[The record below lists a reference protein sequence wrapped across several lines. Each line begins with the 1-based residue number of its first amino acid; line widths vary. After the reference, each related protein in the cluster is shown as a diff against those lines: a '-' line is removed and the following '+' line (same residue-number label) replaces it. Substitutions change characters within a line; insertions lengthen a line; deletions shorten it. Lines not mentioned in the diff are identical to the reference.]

1 MPSINQ
7 SKSTTNVLFDTLAI
21 NWDLSLKSIPCF
33 RPLFK
38 GNVYMLLSGRKTYPI
53 QDWSVKTTPDLRPAN
68 TYVAHIREF
77 FHPRPPPPPPFHGL
91 TFLIFQLFRY
101 AERAE
106 WATEVMKATG
116 KPVAVCLSVSLAG
129 AYEWSSAWKMCCAGC
144 SRGYVWVIG
153 AQISTIVP
161 WVPELNSLACNG
173 MLRVIR

>member
-1 MPSINQ
+1 MQTFTFYASEDKLTNRGHTAGNIGYEAINQ
-7 SKSTTNVLFDTLAI
+7 AACDLAKEVASKGDALVAGNISQVPAY
-21 NWDLSLKSIPCF
+21 LKG
-33 RPLFK
+33 LGKEAVQKEFK
-38 GNVYMLLSGRKTYPI
+38 KQTDI
-53 QDWSVKTTPDLRPAN
+53 FVKND
-68 TYVAHIREF
+68 VD
-77 FHPRPPPPPPFHGL
+77 
-91 TFLIFQLFRY
+91 FLIGELFRY

-161 WVPELNSLACNG
+161 
-173 MLRVIR
+173 